1 MKKTYFL
8 VMLLPALCLSQTAE
22 ERRKIAA
29 QSNHI
34 GNIILRDELRKHE
47 TERLARV
54 ANYLSQNPKTQKII
68 KFDISGI
75 KELKDVSANGDLYYI
90 STYNEGAAITA
101 RANRLYNGGSLGLN
115 IQGQNMTAGIWD
127 GGVVRASHQEFLQG
141 LFSKVNVVDGG
152 AISDHGTHVAG
163 TIAARGVNTLV
174 RGVAFNASLNSYNWT
189 NDLNEMQSEASNGLL
204 VSNHSYGPS
213 LTTNSQLWYLGAY
226 SLDAKLV
233 DELCF
238 NNPFYLPVFAAGNS
252 RNDTTPPYST
262 QASNKLGYDIIS
274 GDAIGK
280 NVLTVA
286 AVQEVPVYTGSSS
299 VIMSSFSSYGPAD
312 DGRIKPEISM
322 KGVNVF
328 STTSTSDTSTGF
340 NSGTSMAA
348 PGVTGVILLLQQYY
362 NQLYSNYMKAA
373 TVKGLVMHTAD
384 EAGNNPGPDYAF
396 GWGLINAENAAKV
409 IRDKNLSSGRTILEE
424 NSLSNGATFTK
435 LITTNGTQPLRISI
449 SWTDPKYD
457 IENTSEID
465 PSTKYLVNDLDIKV
479 TSSAGV
485 VYYPWKLQGMAATTS
500 PATNNSTNN
509 VDNFERVDIPGV
521 ADTYTISVTHK
532 GSLTN
537 GLQNFS
543 LIASGGNIGTLS
555 TNDIFEKGNKVEI
568 YPNPANDWI
577 NFTNNDGQEA
587 TIVILDISGKLLKKE
602 VVKNSKISVKE
613 LVKGNYMLIYSDNKN
628 RNQSFKFIKN

>member
-1 MKKTYFL
+1 MKKKYFL
-8 VMLLPALCLSQTAE
+8 LMLLPALYYSQTSKE
-22 ERRKIAA
+22 KEIIAS
-29 QSNHI
+29 QSNHN
-34 GNIILRDELRKHE
+34 GN
-47 TERLARV
+47 ERLKIELKNYEDERLLRV
-54 ANYLSQNPKTQKII
+54 ANYLEQHPDDQRIV
-68 KFDISGI
+68 KFGESGV
-75 KELKDVSANGDLYYI
+75 KEIKDVSANGDVYYV

-152 AISDHGTHVAG
+152 AMSDHGTHVAG
-163 TIAARGVNTLV
+163 TIAATGVNPLV
-174 RGVAFNASLNSYNWT
+174 RGLAFNASLNSYNWT
-189 NDLNEMQSEASNGLL
+189 NDLSEMQSEASNGLL
-204 VSNHSYGPS
+204 VSNHSYGPD
-213 LTTNSQLWYLGAY
+213 LTTDSQLWYLGAY
-226 SLDAKLV
+226 SQDAKLI

-252 RNDTTPPYST
+252 RNITTPPYST
-262 QASNKLGYDIIS
+262 QASAKSGYDIIS

-299 VIMSSFSSYGPAD
+299 VIMSSFSSYGPTD

-328 STTSTSDTSTGF
+328 STTSTSDSSTGF
-340 NSGTSMAA
+340 KSGTSMAA
-348 PGVTGVILLLQQYY
+348 PGVTGVVVLLQQYY
-362 NQLYSNYMKAA
+362 NLLYSNYMKAA

-409 IRDKNLSSGRTILEE
+409 IRDKNLSSGRTIIEE
-424 NSLSNGATFTK
+424 NTLANGATFTK
-435 LITTNGTQPLRISI
+435 SIITNGTQPLRISI
-449 SWTDPKYD
+449 SWTDPMYGAP
-457 IENTSEID
+457 NSSEID
-465 PSTKYLVNDLDIKV
+465 PPTKYLVNDLDVKV
-479 TSSAGV
+479 TSSNGT
-485 VYYPWKLQGMAATTS
+485 VYYPWKLQGMTAPTS
-500 PATNNSTNN
+500 PATNISANN
-509 VDNFERVDIPGV
+509 TDNFERVDIPGV

-537 GLQNFS
+537 MTQNFS
-543 LIASGGNIGTLS
+543 LIASGGNIGTLG
-555 TNDIFEKGNKVEI
+555 TNNILPKENEIKI

-577 NFTNNDGQEA
+577 NFINNNGQEA
-587 TIVILDISGKLLKKE
+587 TIVLLDASGKLLRKE
-602 VVKNSKISVKE
+602 IIKNGKISVKD
-613 LVKGNYMLIYSDNKN
+613 LVKGNYMLIYSDKKNKS
-628 RNQSFKFIKN
+628 QSFKFIKI

>member
-1 MKKTYFL
+1 M
-8 VMLLPALCLSQTAE
+8 MLLPALYFSQTAE

-29 QSNHI
+29 QSDHI
-34 GNIILRDELRKHE
+34 ANVNLLDELKKYE

-54 ANYLSQNPKTQKII
+54 TNYLNQNPETQRII
-68 KFDISGI
+68 KFGTLGI
-75 KELKDVSANGDLYYI
+75 KELKDVSTNGDLYYV
-90 STYNEGAAITA
+90 STYNEGASITA

-127 GGVVRASHQEFLQG
+127 GGVVRATHQEFLQG
-141 LFSKVNVVDGG
+141 MFSKVNVVDGG
-152 AISDHGTHVAG
+152 ATSDHGTHVAG
-163 TIAARGVNTLV
+163 TIAATGVNSLV
-174 RGVAFNASLNSYNWT
+174 RGVAFNASLTSYNWT
-189 NDLNEMQSEASNGLL
+189 NDLSEMQSEASNGML
-204 VSNHSYGPS
+204 VSNHSYGPGLS
-213 LTTNSQLWYLGAY
+213 TDSQLWYLGAY

-252 RNDTTPPYST
+252 RNDITPPYST
-262 QASNKLGYDIIS
+262 QASSKLGYDIIS

-286 AVQEVPVYTGSSS
+286 AVQEVPVYTGSGS
-299 VIMSSFSSYGPAD
+299 VMMSSFSSYGPTD
-312 DGRIKPEISM
+312 DGRIKPEIST
-322 KGVNVF
+322 KGVNVI
-328 STTSTSDTSTGF
+328 STRSSSDTAIGSD
-340 NSGTSMAA
+340 SGTSMAA
-348 PGVTGVILLLQQYY
+348 PGVTGVIVLLQQYY
-362 NQLYSNYMKAA
+362 NLLYSNYMRAA

-384 EAGNNPGPDYAF
+384 EAGSTPGPDYAF

-409 IRDKNLSSGRTILEE
+409 IRDKNLSTGRTILEE

-435 LITTNGTQPLRISI
+435 SITTNGTQPLRVSI

-457 IENTSEID
+457 FENTSEID

-479 TSSAGV
+479 TSSSGT
-485 VYYPWKLQGMAATTS
+485 VYYPWKLQGMTATTS

-509 VDNFERVDIPGV
+509 ADNFERVDIPGV

-537 GLQNFS
+537 GTQNFS

-555 TNDIFEKGNKVEI
+555 TNDIVEKENKVEI

-587 TIVILDISGKLLKKE
+587 TIVILDVSGKLLKKE
-602 VVKNSKISVKE
+602 VVKNGKISVKE
-613 LVKGNYMLIYSDNKN
+613 LMKGNYMLIYSDKKN
-628 RNQSFKFIKN
+628 RNQSFKFIKI